1 MRRSRSAAEWIKVE
15 PSEVCGACGGLS
27 CKRAWACERG
37 WLRTPVAMC
46 VLPVLAPVYRIACY
60 PFHSHLS
67 HMKLRVTTRPESPLL
82 SPLSP
87 LDTASMPSLS
97 THYHLPHPRSLP
109 LSTTLPLSTHNRHEE
124 QYDPRHLV
132 PQGLPPRAT
141 HQHTEPPRSQVRHV
155 RARSDV
161 RGKTHEHACSV
172 VACSVVACCRSM
184 WCAHANYI
192 YRHSS
197 SLSSSSSRRGPT
209 STATRRR

>member
-1 MRRSRSAAEWIKVE
+1 
-15 PSEVCGACGGLS
+15 
-27 CKRAWACERG
+27 
-37 WLRTPVAMC
+37 MC

-67 HMKLRVTTRPESPLL
+67 HMKLRVTTRPDLLSYPPSPLL
-82 SPLSP
+82 TPPPCPLSP
-87 LDTASMPSLS
+87 PTIISHILALS
-97 THYHLPHPRSLP
+97 HSLP
-109 LSTTLPLSTHNRHEE
+109 LSTTLPLFTHNRHEE